1 MLVLSVNA
9 VFLLTYIILMTLML
23 VKVKCQLPRT
33 AMIVVFA
40 YLLVF
45 LPKVIYDGLRVANI
59 DETFEG
65 EGLTDIIYSVGDKTK
80 DIILQYFMM
89 YVDRI
94 RIKL

>member
-59 DETFEG
+59 DQTFEG
-65 EGLTDIIYSVGDKTK
+65 GGLTDIIYSVGDKTK

>member
-45 LPKVIYDGLRVANI
+45 LPKVIYDGLRV
-59 DETFEG
+59 
-65 EGLTDIIYSVGDKTK
+65 
-80 DIILQYFMM
+80 
-89 YVDRI
+89 
-94 RIKL
+94 